1 MLLGIDV
8 ELQTNLVC
16 RNQTLKNSKQENL
29 LGITIDN
36 KLNIDRHL
44 SIFLKL
50 ITLNIMHKQELEN
63 TWLQIK
69 KMYILFFY

>member
-8 ELQTNLVC
+8 DLQTNLVC

-44 SIFLKL
+44 SIFIKL
-50 ITLNIMHKQELEN
+50 ITFNIMHKQELEN

-69 KMYILFFY
+69 KMYILFLY

>member
-8 ELQTNLVC
+8 DLQTNLVC

-69 KMYILFFY
+69 KMYILFLY

>member
-8 ELQTNLVC
+8 DLQTNLVC

-36 KLNIDRHL
+36 KLNIDKHL

-69 KMYILFFY
+69 KMYILFLY